1 MSKVEN
7 NKKQKKDT
15 LLKAAFDLFTEQG
28 ITKTSISEIVTKAG
42 VAKGTFY
49 LYFKDKYDIKNKL
62 IAHKASL
69 IFKNAMEAMKEV
81 NIETVED
88 KIIFIAD
95 HVIDQ
100 LTENRTLLTFISKN
114 LSWGVFKTALTSSA
128 AKTEVDFY
136 EIYTDLLEESP
147 YEFDQPEILLFLI
160 VEFIGAA
167 CHDSI
172 LYNEPK
178 PIGETKPY
186 ILNSVRNI
194 IKSHIKGLKA
204 ETTIY

>member
-172 LYNEPK
+172 LYDEPK